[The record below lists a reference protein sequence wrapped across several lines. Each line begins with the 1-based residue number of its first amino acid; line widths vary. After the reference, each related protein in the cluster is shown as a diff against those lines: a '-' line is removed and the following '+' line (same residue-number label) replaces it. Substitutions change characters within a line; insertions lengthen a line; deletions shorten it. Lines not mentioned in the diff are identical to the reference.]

1 MTVKQSNSAI
11 QSAVSIWEID
21 PAHSSVQCSVK
32 HMMIANVKGEFTKV
46 SGRVRFDEENLE
58 QSSVQATVDINSIS
72 TREPDRDA
80 HLKSADFF
88 DAEKFPTMQ
97 FQSKRVLRDSDEDLN
112 LLGDLTIRG
121 TTREVTF
128 EVTGPTGAI
137 KDPWGKLRRGVS
149 ATAKINRKDFGLT
162 WNAALETGGVLVGD
176 EVKITLDVELVAA
189 ESERA
194 EN

>member
-1 MTVKQSNSAI
+1 MTAKQSNSAV
-11 QSAVSIWEID
+11 QSAVGIWEID
-21 PAHSSVQCSVK
+21 PAHSSAQFSVK

-46 SGRVRFDEENLE
+46 SGRVRFDEANIE
-58 QSSVQATVDINSIS
+58 QSSVEATVDINSIS
-72 TREPDRDA
+72 TREPNRDA

-88 DAEKFPTMQ
+88 DAENFPAMQ
-97 FQSKRVLRDSDEDLN
+97 FQSKRVLRDSDDGLKVF
-112 LLGDLTIRG
+112 GDLTIRG

-128 EVTGPTGAI
+128 EVAGPTGAI

-189 ESERA
+189 ESASA